1 MATSLLHSCPWWA
14 DLRSLFQFA
23 SESLECLHG
32 QCACFDLEL
41 NGAPIFTDDSVLVR
55 VVVRQQLT
63 VRVAD
68 GAVHDAAPATPNSKA
83 VLRMRLE
90 DWAAIGTNCSRVRAL
105 WTQVCINEQV
115 VILDATRGPA
125 FLACTVATRQDETLQ
140 MVELFS
146 GGFSGWSQAAWAIR
160 EMGYP
165 ISTSW
170 LLDIEDN
177 YDKPMQAQDRTTQ
190 IVRTA
195 ADLAEADFSGGPVA
209 IFANIEHQWWHRA
222 WIRAPPHLLVAS
234 PPCQPWSS
242 AGQQSGLSSPDG
254 RLVLL
259 LAAICRVTQ
268 VPVVCLEEVQGFR
281 SHPDFPTVLEAWKEA
296 GYDCVSQQS
305 LQLSEVA
312 PTWRRRFFLIFCHV
326 QHRHEAQL
334 PLQVCQWQPHPRPSL
349 AGQKAYFPIL
359 PAQLL
364 KHCQLT
370 EDLLSFYLDP
380 WYLPPGHPQDHAA
393 ICRFRLCLPSQQSKC
408 FMATYHR
415 QHELPEGMLAR
426 SGLLCSLLKVGDGIR
441 FFSAP
446 EIASCHGA
454 LRPQFL
460 PDCDQTAM
468 TMLGNALATP
478 QAAVVLAHALQLFLR
493 PGHRPDPAAAAAYCV
508 NRAINSGNSVLAR
521 VTGGWILVHVTEV
534 GRIIASSH
542 LRAQLEGLL
551 QSAAA
556 SFYVLSLGFGREADF
571 VEQARVHCSTHVSL
585 AEAMRLLRLEVDEAP
600 QGPMRAREC
609 CQIGVEE
616 LPAVPLQADIPRASV
631 CSGPILLCTPTGI
644 IIVQAGVPD
653 WLQQLKWAFD
663 KCRSFNLGVVCLT
676 CFGERLTCVSK
687 FPPVVFVATKA
698 DDLHFSAPSF
708 SREQVR
714 ACRLRSEGGQLVLSV
729 AAEHALTWWIQAPSH
744 LLECLGWQL
753 LSGDM
758 PTEAGQQFQL
768 SLQATGSTP
777 PVPLCELRSYL
788 RDLLFLAQ
796 LRHSTADAESLLLE
810 PVLIQVVARSL
821 GCLRL
826 PAQMCVDKI
835 EHMWRTAC
843 LAVDCW
849 PNARVF
855 SGPFPLRV
863 ESRLEDLV
871 VSTEVFRKG
880 RDRCLVLSVMPETR
894 GGGSKDENLQLAKSR
909 VAALLLDR
917 GVPLPATT
925 KSVEDLVPALGSS
938 ACLHAMSQQD
948 PKDQWQLLSKS
959 AHAVGRELPPGDNR
973 TERAANRIQKAVR
986 RKKLA
991 QAETILAADFRLQ
1004 EETWCG
1010 IDEQVVPVLDAIRP
1024 DCSGVVLLDR
1034 SEANPQDLALLTNM
1048 GSEALCIVIP
1058 GHCCPDVDTCAGRVS
1073 VPVVHRRTGQ
1083 RHLIAACFHN
1093 VGATDI
1099 QPHFACSTS
1108 VTVDGTIC
1116 CSFAMFQDEAPSD
1129 KHWQEAV
1136 QAPVR
1141 TVVEL
1146 FRKSGVNQALANP
1159 WGRHFRL
1166 KGRPSQ
1172 PHAADTFQFFA
1183 KVPSAG
1189 LRPVLQQS
1197 GFNGV
1202 YVVPRS
1208 WDRQLLAG
1216 WAVVW
1221 LSSNRPDVEKQA
1233 LVVPEQH
1240 GLVRSRNKYGLRIP
1254 QPSFAK
1260 VFAQLKPGTEV
1271 PATIDV
1277 KCLYKLGPVPA
1288 SARAEDVQSWAQQLS
1303 WQVKVLKALG
1313 PQFWLVGAATGP
1325 PAETALFNDQ
1335 AVLLVPVRNRDTAP
1349 PVVQAGGP
1357 LPRSVAR
1364 QATKGNDDT
1373 SDPWLVSDPWS
1384 AYRSSQSQGQSP
1396 AGVIPAKSADQ
1407 QLTARVHEQD
1417 NKIAALEHGLKS
1429 LREECHEAQQQAAAS
1444 KLQVL
1449 QDLQSVRSEVQTV
1462 GTGLRQQ
1469 LQASLESMRN
1479 AQAQQDQQV
1488 SLGMAELKALILS
1501 THENKKA
1508 RHGQEGDDL

>member
-23 SESLECLHG
+23 SDSLECLHG

-41 NGAPIFTDDSVLVR
+41 NGVPIFTDDSVLVR

-259 LAAICRVTQ
+259 LAAICQVAQ

-312 PTWRRRFFLIFCHV
+312 PSWRRRFFLIFCHV

-534 GRIIASSH
+534 GRVIANSH

-551 QSAAA
+551 QSA

-687 FPPVVFVATKA
+687 FPPVVFVATEA
-698 DDLHFSAPSF
+698 DDLHFSAPASF

-768 SLQATGSTP
+768 SLQATGGTP

-917 GVPLPATT
+917 GAPLPATT

-1083 RHLIAACFHN
+1083 CHLIAACFHN

-1116 CSFAMFQDEAPSD
+1116 CSFAMFHP
-1129 KHWQEAV
+1129 KR
-1136 QAPVR
+1136 PR
-1141 TVVEL
+1141 TNIGRKL
-1146 FRKSGVNQALANP
+1146 FRPQCVQLSSCSANQESIRPLQTRGGVTSASKVALAS
-1159 WGRHFRL
+1159 RTQR
-1166 KGRPSQ
+1166 
-1172 PHAADTFQFFA
+1172 T
-1183 KVPSAG
+1183 
-1189 LRPVLQQS
+1189 
-1197 GFNGV
+1197 
-1202 YVVPRS
+1202 
-1208 WDRQLLAG
+1208 
-1216 WAVVW
+1216 
-1221 LSSNRPDVEKQA
+1221 LSS
-1233 LVVPEQH
+1233 
-1240 GLVRSRNKYGLRIP
+1240 S
-1254 QPSFAK
+1254 
-1260 VFAQLKPGTEV
+1260 
-1271 PATIDV
+1271 
-1277 KCLYKLGPVPA
+1277 
-1288 SARAEDVQSWAQQLS
+1288 
-1303 WQVKVLKALG
+1303 
-1313 PQFWLVGAATGP
+1313 
-1325 PAETALFNDQ
+1325 
-1335 AVLLVPVRNRDTAP
+1335 
-1349 PVVQAGGP
+1349 
-1357 LPRSVAR
+1357 LPRSR
-1364 QATKGNDDT
+1364 
-1373 SDPWLVSDPWS
+1373 
-1384 AYRSSQSQGQSP
+1384 
-1396 AGVIPAKSADQ
+1396 
-1407 QLTARVHEQD
+1407 
-1417 NKIAALEHGLKS
+1417 
-1429 LREECHEAQQQAAAS
+1429 
-1444 KLQVL
+1444 
-1449 QDLQSVRSEVQTV
+1449 
-1462 GTGLRQQ
+1462 
-1469 LQASLESMRN
+1469 
-1479 AQAQQDQQV
+1479 AQACGRCCSRVALMARTSCRGPGTASCWQD
-1488 SLGMAELKALILS
+1488 
-1501 THENKKA
+1501 
-1508 RHGQEGDDL
+1508 GQ